1 MKTAQSKNAKKAYDI
16 IQNLQT
22 YFVEKLNALSK
33 DLGEDKPFEPTQWL
47 RDEGEHG
54 GGKRYFAKDERLF
67 NAASVNVSQVH
78 YDDLAQKNLSSAS
91 ALSTIIHPKN
101 PHAPSIHIHIS
112 LTELRDGAHYW
123 RVMADLNPSLFYE
136 EDKKTFDAMLQI
148 SAPDTYKEAMKQGE
162 KYFNIPA
169 LKRHRG
175 VSHFYLEEYTMQSS
189 AEEMKFVEH
198 FTRNVIDCYIAIL
211 DKAIQTRCSVTSKD
225 ISQQL
230 AYHTLYLFQVL
241 TLDRGTTAGL
251 LIHNQNDLGILASLP
266 AYVDTNL
273 LSSWVKKLKAPQNE
287 LLQEIV
293 DTINI
298 DGKIDDA
305 VKKRFAFILREHYT
319 KHPDAL
325 ELQAS
330 GEITPN
336 TLENH
341 ATL

>member
-1 MKTAQSKNAKKAYDI
+1 MKTAQSKNAQEAYTM

-22 YFVEKLNALSK
+22 FFVEKLNSLSK
-33 DLGEDKPFEPTQWL
+33 DLGEDRAFEPTEWL
-47 RDEGEHG
+47 RDGGEHG
-54 GGKRYFAKDERLF
+54 GGKRYYAQDERLF

-78 YDDLAQKNLSSAS
+78 YDDLADKSLASAS

-101 PHAPSIHIHIS
+101 PHTPSIHIHVS
-112 LTELRDGAHYW
+112 LTELRDGEHYW

-148 SAPDTYKEAMKQGE
+148 SAPDIYKEAMKQGE

-175 VSHFYLEEYTMQSS
+175 VSHFYLEEYTMQSL
-189 AEEMKFVEH
+189 AEEIAFVES
-198 FTRNVIDCYIAIL
+198 FTRSVIECYIAIIN
-211 DKAIQTRCSVTSKD
+211 KAIQTRCSITSKD

-251 LIHNQNDLGILASLP
+251 LIHDQNDLGILASLP
-266 AYVDTNL
+266 AYVDANL
-273 LSSWVKKLKAPQNE
+273 LSSWVQKLPSPQDE

-293 DTINI
+293 NAINI
-298 DGKIDDA
+298 EGKIDNA
-305 VKKRFAFILREHYT
+305 TKRAFAFALRAHYT
-319 KHPDAL
+319 KYPDAL

-330 GEITPN
+330 GEKTP
-336 TLENH
+336 TTIENH